1 MPLSPLDLLRS
12 VFGHQDFRGLQEEVI
27 ARILAGQD
35 ALLLMPTG
43 EGKSLCYQIP
53 ALVRPGLGVVVS
65 PLIALMQDQ
74 VTRLQA
80 LGVRAAVLNSSLT
93 AVEAWEVKRRMMARE
108 LDLLYVAPERLVQ
121 EGFLR
126 ALDQLEIAL
135 FAIDEAHCVS
145 QWGHNF
151 RPEYLQLHLL
161 RERYP
166 GVPRLALTATA
177 DLHTRAEIIKRLELA
192 PDSLCAGGFDRPNIR
207 YVVTPKTQWKRQI
220 TSFVR
225 SQPPGASGIIYRLT
239 RKSVDA
245 TAAYLREAGLNAIP
259 YHAGLEDE
267 ERRLHQQRFLDEPGA
282 IVVAT
287 IAFGMGI
294 DKPDVRFVA
303 HLDMPKTLEDYHQQ
317 TGRAGR
323 DGLPATAWLAYGTG
337 DAVLLRKL
345 IEGDEAAPEFQQ
357 IELGKLR
364 DMTRFCETG
373 ACRRRFLLRYF
384 GEDHPEPCGN
394 CDVCLQQTE
403 DWPATD
409 LAVKALLCILET
421 GERFGVSHLTDVL
434 LGSRQKRVIA
444 CGHAR
449 LKTFGAGTALPAAQW
464 RLVFTQ
470 LVAQELA
477 AVAGDTY
484 PTLRLTETGY
494 EVLQGEREVVLQ
506 RESAPPLEA
515 ERRRE
520 PRTRSGR
527 KTRAATP
534 APERTA
540 CAADPRQRPD
550 GDLFEALRAE
560 RKRLADD
567 VGVPA
572 FRVFPDSALRDMALH
587 CPRTPDQFLQVKGV
601 GEAKCERYAA
611 AFLEVIRLHLEAD
624 E

>member
-1 MPLSPLDLLRS
+1 MPLSPLDVLRS
-12 VFGHQDFRGLQEEVI
+12 VFGHQDFRGLQQQVI
-27 ARILAGQD
+27 AHLMAGQD

-43 EGKSLCYQIP
+43 QGKSLCYQIP
-53 ALVRPGLGVVVS
+53 ALLRPGLGVVVS

-74 VTRLQA
+74 VTRLQG

-93 AVEAWEVKRRMMARE
+93 MAEAWEVKRRMVARD

-126 ALDQLEIAL
+126 ALDQLELAL

-177 DLHTRAEIIKRLELA
+177 DLHTRAEIMKRLGLP
-192 PDSLCAGGFDRPNIR
+192 PDALFAGGFDRPNIR
-207 YVVTPKTQWKRQI
+207 YVVTPKTNWKRQI
-220 TSFVR
+220 LSFLR

-239 RKSVDA
+239 RRSVDA
-245 TAAYLREAGLNAIP
+245 TADYLRDAGINAIP
-259 YHAGLEDE
+259 YHAGMEDE
-267 ERRLHQQRFLDEPGA
+267 ERRRHQQRFLDEPGA
-282 IVVAT
+282 VVVAT

-323 DGLPATAWLAYGTG
+323 DGLPATAWLAYGPG
-337 DAVLLRKL
+337 DAVMLRRL

-364 DMTRFCETG
+364 DMTRFCE
-373 ACRRRFLLRYF
+373 AAECRRRLLLRYF
-384 GEDHPEPCGN
+384 GEDPREPCGN
-394 CDVCLQQTE
+394 CDVCLRRTE
-403 DWPATD
+403 DWPATQI
-409 LAVKALLCILET
+409 AVKALLCVLET
-421 GERFGVSHLTDVL
+421 GQRFGVSHLTDVL
-434 LGSRQKRVIA
+434 TGSRQKRVIA

-449 LKTFGAGTALPAAQW
+449 LRTFGAGAELSRTQW
-464 RLVFTQ
+464 RFVFTQ
-470 LVAQELA
+470 LTAQDLVET
-477 AVAGDTY
+477 AGDGY
-484 PTLRLTETGY
+484 PTLRLTATG
-494 EVLQGEREVVLQ
+494 EQVLCGEREVVLQ
-506 RESAPPLEA
+506 REVELPDPAPS
-515 ERRRE
+515 RRE
-520 PRTRSGR
+520 RTR
-527 KTRAATP
+527 TRAPRLA
-534 APERTA
+534 APDRPP
-540 CAADPRQRPD
+540 ADPTARPD
-550 GDLFEALRAE
+550 AALFEALRAE

-567 VGVPA
+567 QGVPA
-572 FRVFPDSALRDMALH
+572 FVIFPDTALRDMALR
-587 CPRTPDQFLQVKGV
+587 CPRTPEEFLQVKGV

-611 AFLEVIRLHLEAD
+611 TFLEAIRIYVEEEQA
-624 E
+624 